1 MSLNRCVTF
10 LPFLTSHCF
19 VILLILLTFPPFVC
33 PISFSITRFNAEATD
48 ILYECDATPSLG
60 TFELNTVEGW
70 DRVGR
75 ASSVKPLHLWDSST
89 EILTDFTTRFSFTID
104 LQGSDVARGSNGLA
118 FYLAPVDY
126 QIPPNSTSESL
137 GLFNI
142 TTRGGVPGNQIVL
155 VEFDIWENFEFD
167 PPVGNHIGINGNSDA
182 TPSLGTIEL
191 NTVEGWDRVGRASY
205 VKPLHL
211 WDSSTGI
218 LTDFTTRFSFT
229 IDLQGSDDAQ
239 GSDGL
244 AFYLAPVGYQIPPNS
259 ANEHLGLFNGT
270 TRRGVSGNPIVL
282 VEFDTWVNPE
292 FDPPVGKHIGIN
304 NNTLGVSFSY
314 LFVTKRKSK
323 KIGSRGNYEK
333 FDLEREALPK
343 RFHYQELLAATNGF
357 ANDRRLG
364 QGGSGQVYKGIL
376 IDLGRLVA
384 VKRIF
389 PESENS
395 ERIFMNEAKIIS
407 RLIHRNLVQFIGWCH
422 EKDELLLVYE
432 YMPNGSLDTH
442 LFGNRRTLQWNVKY
456 KIALGLASALHYL
469 HEDAEQCVIH
479 RDIKSANVLLDIDF
493 SPKLGDFG
501 IAKLVDPRLKTQ
513 TTGVVGTFGYLA
525 PEYFNHGRATKESD
539 MFSFGVVALE
549 IACGRR
555 TYLDSEGYH
564 VPLAKWVSELY
575 VAEEILNAADE
586 RLNMDFDESEMRCL
600 LIVGLWCTN
609 PIDKERPKA
618 GPVMK
623 VLQLEAPLPELR
635 HDMHDYKQALA
646 NSIQS
651 ASITALTMEDVEVL
665 KLKLHKFHHSHMPNA
680 NYKPHTTCKKFAYY
694 RIIRVFVFVFIFIL
708 V

>member
-1 MSLNRCVTF
+1 MLQTG
-10 LPFLTSHCF
+10 F
-19 VILLILLTFPPFVC
+19 V
-33 PISFSITRFNAEATD
+33 FSP
-48 ILYECDATPSLG
+48 CSG
-60 TFELNTVEGW
+60 
-70 DRVGR
+70 
-75 ASSVKPLHLWDSST
+75 
-89 EILTDFTTRFSFTID
+89 
-104 LQGSDVARGSNGLA
+104 
-118 FYLAPVDY
+118 
-126 QIPPNSTSESL
+126 
-137 GLFNI
+137 
-142 TTRGGVPGNQIVL
+142 
-155 VEFDIWENFEFD
+155 
-167 PPVGNHIGINGNSDA
+167 DA

-191 NTVEGWDRVGRASY
+191 NKVDRWDRVGRASY
-205 VKPLHL
+205 FKPLHL
-211 WDSSTGI
+211 WDSATGN
-218 LTDFTTRFSFT
+218 LTDFTSRFSFT
-229 IDLQGSDDAQ
+229 IDLQGGLYFATQ
-239 GSDGL
+239 ASDGL

-259 ANEHLGLFNGT
+259 AAENLGLFNST
-270 TRRGVSGNPIVL
+270 TRGGVPSNQIVL
-282 VEFDTWVNPE
+282 VEFDTCQNPE

-304 NNTLGVSFSY
+304 NNSLSSLVYASWNLDYNKTQNVLITYNSTTKSLSLLWSDVYVPDFNFKGNTTSLSQNINLMEALPEWVQIGFSASTGYGERHTIHSWEFSSTMDSELVSGSSKKQKKTLLVVIVVAVCSFLLVALGVSFSY

-323 KIGSRGNYEK
+323 KIGSRGDYEK

-501 IAKLVDPRLKTQ
+501 IAKLVDPLLKTQ

-525 PEYFNHGRATKESD
+525 PEYLNHGRATKESD

-555 TYLDSEGYH
+555 TYLDSEGNH
-564 VPLAKWVSELY
+564 VPLVKWVWEHY
-575 VAEEILNAADE
+575 VAGDILTAADE
-586 RLNMDFDESEMRCL
+586 RLNMDFDESEMICL

-609 PIDKERPKA
+609 PIDNERPKA
-618 GPVMK
+618 GQVMK
-623 VLQLEAPLPELR
+623 VLQLEAPLPELQAPLLELQ

-651 ASITALTMEDVEVL
+651 APITTSLD
-665 KLKLHKFHHSHMPNA
+665 NGG
-680 NYKPHTTCKKFAYY
+680 
-694 RIIRVFVFVFIFIL
+694 R
-708 V
+708 